1 GWTPNQV
8 GLPVFRA
15 GHRIRWVFCVF
26 RAGHRI
32 SSALYI
38 EEEATQLNS
47 TLHFTSLPRA
57 NSQLRYSTLCHN
69 CDSASRQQG
78 YNAITH
84 ITLPSAPD
92 PIHPDG
98 ASRQQGYIAF
108 THITM
113 ASAVAPLHAHTF
125 ADKRHYFAVQSSF
138 AVSSTSF
145 LHSTRTLESTH
156 RLPPTAAKTK
166 QQYVSSK
173 YLQKINSPTH
183 PTIIPPPQRLLF
195 IAAIHL
201 PRCRSHS
208 PLSYK
213 MRTKHRSYHLL
224 THGGDSPAPT
234 DQTTTTQKTPTSSSS
249 SASDSATTNITA

>member
-1 GWTPNQV
+1 
-8 GLPVFRA
+8 
-15 GHRIRWVFCVF
+15 
-26 RAGHRI
+26 
-32 SSALYI
+32 
-38 EEEATQLNS
+38 
-47 TLHFTSLPRA
+47 
-57 NSQLRYSTLCHN
+57 
-69 CDSASRQQG
+69 
-78 YNAITH
+78 
-84 ITLPSAPD
+84 
-92 PIHPDG
+92 
-98 ASRQQGYIAF
+98 
-108 THITM
+108 M
-113 ASAVAPLHAHTF
+113 ASAVAPLHAHNF
-125 ADKRHYFAVQSSF
+125 SDKRNYFAVQSSF
-138 AVSSTSF
+138 AVSSTAF

-173 YLQKINSPTH
+173 YLQYNSPTH

-234 DQTTTTQKTPTSSSS
+234 DQTTTTQQTPTSSSAA
-249 SASDSATTNITA
+249 SASATTNTTA